1 MRLIRGGYL
10 MRQARFIRFFSIAV
24 SFALGTLGLQAQ
36 AADEQSV
43 QNIIPAETQLTQSAE
58 PPKAKTT
65 VLMTQKL
72 EGLPGFSVQ
81 IVLVEGPPGWVGG
94 RHYHPGH
101 VFVYMLDGTYQL
113 NFDDLTSRT
122 VLPGEVFYEAPNT
135 IMRSKNG
142 SSTEWVRDIVFQ
154 IIRDGQPAAVSVK

>member
-1 MRLIRGGYL
+1 MRR
-10 MRQARFIRFFSIAV
+10 ARLIRFFSIAV
-24 SFALGTLGLQAQ
+24 SFAVGTFGLQAQ

-43 QNIIPAETQLTQSAE
+43 QNSLPAETQLTQSAD

-65 VLMTQKL
+65 VLLTQKL

-81 IVLVEGPPGWVGG
+81 VVLVEGPPGWVGG

-135 IMRSKNG
+135 VMRSKNG
-142 SSTEWVRDIVFQ
+142 SSTEWVRDVVFQ

>member
-1 MRLIRGGYL
+1 MRSARLIR
-10 MRQARFIRFFSIAV
+10 IFSIAV
-24 SFALGTLGLQAQ
+24 SFAVGTLGLQAQ
-36 AADEQSV
+36 AADEQSA
-43 QNIIPAETQLTQSAE
+43 QNILPAETQLTQSAE

-101 VFVYMLDGTYQL
+101 TFVYMLDGTYQL
-113 NFDDLTSRT
+113 NFEDLTSRT
-122 VLPGEVFYEAPNT
+122 VLPGEVFYEAPNS
-135 IMRSKNG
+135 IMLSRNG
-142 SSTEWVRDIVFQ
+142 SSTEWVRDVVFQ
-154 IIRDGQPAAVSVK
+154 ILRDGQPAAVSVK

>member
-1 MRLIRGGYL
+1 MRR
-10 MRQARFIRFFSIAV
+10 ARLIRFFSIAV
-24 SFALGTLGLQAQ
+24 SFAVGTLGLQAQ

-43 QNIIPAETQLTQSAE
+43 QNSLAAEPQLTQSAE

-65 VLMTQKL
+65 VLLTQKL

-81 IVLVEGPPGWVGG
+81 VVLVEGPPGWVGG

-101 VFVYMLDGTYQL
+101 MFIYMLEGTYQL

-122 VLPGEVFYEAPNT
+122 VLEGEVFYESPNT

-142 SSTEWVRDIVFQ
+142 SSTEWVKDIVFQ
-154 IIRDGQPAAVSVK
+154 ILRDGQPAAVSVKE

>member
-1 MRLIRGGYL
+1 MQRARLFRL
-10 MRQARFIRFFSIAV
+10 FSIAISIAV
-24 SFALGTLGLQAQ
+24 GTFGLQAQ
-36 AADEQSV
+36 AADKQSL
-43 QNIIPAETQLTQSAE
+43 QNSLPAETQLTQSAE

-81 IVLVEGPPGWVGG
+81 VVLVEGPPGWVGG

-135 IMRSKNG
+135 VMRSKNG
-142 SSTEWVRDIVFQ
+142 SSTEWVRDVVFQ
-154 IIRDGQPAAVSVK
+154 ILRDDQPAAVSVK

>member
-1 MRLIRGGYL
+1 M
-10 MRQARFIRFFSIAV
+10 
-24 SFALGTLGLQAQ
+24 
-36 AADEQSV
+36 
-43 QNIIPAETQLTQSAE
+43 TQSAD

-65 VLMTQKL
+65 VLFTQKL

-81 IVLVEGPPGWVGG
+81 VVLVEGPPGWVGG

-113 NFDDLTSRT
+113 NYDDLTSRT
-122 VLPGEVFYEAPNT
+122 VLPGEVFYEAPNSV
-135 IMRSKNG
+135 MRSKNG

-154 IIRDGQPAAVSVK
+154 ILRDGQPAAVSVK

>member
-1 MRLIRGGYL
+1 MRRARLIR
-10 MRQARFIRFFSIAV
+10 FISIAV
-24 SFALGTLGLQAQ
+24 SFAVGTLGLQAQ
-36 AADEQSV
+36 AANEQSV
-43 QNIIPAETQLTQSAE
+43 QNILPAKTQLTQSAE

-113 NFDDLTSRT
+113 NFEDLTSRT
-122 VLPGEVFYEAPNT
+122 VKAGEVFYEAPNS
-135 IMRSKNG
+135 IMRSRNG
-142 SSTEWVRDIVFQ
+142 SSTEWVRDVVFQ
-154 IIRDGQPAAVSVK
+154 ILRDGQPVAVSVKE

>member
-1 MRLIRGGYL
+1 MRR
-10 MRQARFIRFFSIAV
+10 ARPIQIFSIAI
-24 SFALGTLGLQAQ
+24 SFAIGTLGFQAQ
-36 AADEQSV
+36 AADELSV
-43 QNIIPAETQLTQSAE
+43 QSNLPAETQLTQSAE

-65 VLMTQKL
+65 VLMKQKL

-113 NFDDLTSRT
+113 NFEDLTSRT
-122 VLPGEVFYEAPNT
+122 VLPGEVFYEAPNS
-135 IMRSKNG
+135 IMLSKNG
-142 SSTEWVRDIVFQ
+142 SSTEWVRDVVFQ
-154 IIRDGQPAAVSVK
+154 ILRDGQPGAVSVKE

>member
-1 MRLIRGGYL
+1 MRR
-10 MRQARFIRFFSIAV
+10 ARLIRFFSIAV
-24 SFALGTLGLQAQ
+24 SFAVGTLGLQAQ

-43 QNIIPAETQLTQSAE
+43 QNILPAETQLTQSAE
-58 PPKAKTT
+58 PLKAKTT

-113 NFDDLTSRT
+113 NFEDLTSRT
-122 VLPGEVFYEAPNT
+122 VKPGEVFYEAPNS
-135 IMRSKNG
+135 IMRSRNG
-142 SSTEWVRDIVFQ
+142 SSTEWVRDVVFQ
-154 IIRDGQPAAVSVK
+154 ILRDGQPVAVSVKE

>member
-1 MRLIRGGYL
+1 MRR
-10 MRQARFIRFFSIAV
+10 ARLIRFFSIAV
-24 SFALGTLGLQAQ
+24 SFAVGTLGLQAQ

-43 QNIIPAETQLTQSAE
+43 QNTLPAETQLTQSAE

-65 VLMTQKL
+65 VLLEQKL

-81 IVLVEGPPGWVGG
+81 VVLVEGPPGWVGG

-113 NFDDLTSRT
+113 NFEDLTSRT
-122 VLPGEVFYEAPNT
+122 VKPGEVFYEPPNS
-135 IMRSKNG
+135 IMRSRNG
-142 SSTEWVRDIVFQ
+142 SSTEWVRDVVFQ
-154 IIRDGQPAAVSVK
+154 ILRDGQPVAVSVKE

>member
-1 MRLIRGGYL
+1 MRR
-10 MRQARFIRFFSIAV
+10 ARPIQIFSIAI
-24 SFALGTLGLQAQ
+24 SFAIGTLGFQAQ
-36 AADEQSV
+36 AADELSV
-43 QNIIPAETQLTQSAE
+43 QSNLPAETQLTQSAE

-65 VLMTQKL
+65 VLMKQKL

-81 IVLVEGPPGWVGG
+81 VVLVEGPPGWVGG

-113 NFDDLTSRT
+113 NYDDLTSRT
-122 VLPGEVFYEAPNT
+122 VLPGEVFYEAPNS

-154 IIRDGQPAAVSVK
+154 ILRDGEPPAVSVK

>member
-1 MRLIRGGYL
+1 MRRARLIR
-10 MRQARFIRFFSIAV
+10 IFSIAV
-24 SFALGTLGLQAQ
+24 SFAVGTLGVQAQ
-36 AADEQSV
+36 AADELSV
-43 QNIIPAETQLTQSAE
+43 QNNLPAETQLTQSAE

-65 VLMTQKL
+65 VLMKQKL

-113 NFDDLTSRT
+113 NFEDLTSRT
-122 VLPGEVFYEAPNT
+122 VKAGEVFYEAPNS
-135 IMRSKNG
+135 IMRSRNG
-142 SSTEWVRDIVFQ
+142 SSTEWVRDVVFQ
-154 IIRDGQPAAVSVK
+154 ILRDGQPVAVSVKE

>member
-1 MRLIRGGYL
+1 MRRARLIR
-10 MRQARFIRFFSIAV
+10 IFSIAV
-24 SFALGTLGLQAQ
+24 SFAVGTHGVQAQ
-36 AADEQSV
+36 AADELSV
-43 QNIIPAETQLTQSAE
+43 LNNLPAETQLTQSAE

-65 VLMTQKL
+65 VLLTQKL

-81 IVLVEGPPGWVGG
+81 VVLVEGPPGWVGG

-101 VFVYMLDGTYQL
+101 MFIYMLEGTYQL

-122 VLPGEVFYEAPNT
+122 VLAGEVFYETPNT
-135 IMRSKNG
+135 IMRSRNG

-154 IIRDGQPAAVSVK
+154 IMRDGQPAAVSVKE

>member
-1 MRLIRGGYL
+1 MRR
-10 MRQARFIRFFSIAV
+10 ARPIQIFSIAI
-24 SFALGTLGLQAQ
+24 SFAIGTLGFQAQ
-36 AADEQSV
+36 AADELSV
-43 QNIIPAETQLTQSAE
+43 QSNLPAETQLTQAAE

-65 VLMTQKL
+65 LLLEQKL

-113 NFDDLTSRT
+113 NFEDLTSRT
-122 VLPGEVFYEAPNT
+122 VLPGEVFYEAPNSV
-135 IMRSKNG
+135 MLSRNG
-142 SSTEWVRDIVFQ
+142 SSTEWVRDVVFQ
-154 IIRDGQPAAVSVK
+154 ILRDGQPVAVSVK

>member
-1 MRLIRGGYL
+1 MRR
-10 MRQARFIRFFSIAV
+10 ARLIRFFSIAV
-24 SFALGTLGLQAQ
+24 SFAVGTLGLQAQ

-43 QNIIPAETQLTQSAE
+43 QNILPAETQLTQSAE

-113 NFDDLTSRT
+113 NFEDLTSRT
-122 VLPGEVFYEAPNT
+122 VKAGEVFYEAPNS
-135 IMRSKNG
+135 IMRSRNG
-142 SSTEWVRDIVFQ
+142 SSTEWVRDVVFQ
-154 IIRDGQPAAVSVK
+154 ILRDGQPVAVSVKE

>member
-1 MRLIRGGYL
+1 MRRARLIR
-10 MRQARFIRFFSIAV
+10 IFSIAI
-24 SFALGTLGLQAQ
+24 SFAVGTLGFQAQ
-36 AADEQSV
+36 AADELSV
-43 QNIIPAETQLTQSAE
+43 QSNLPAETQLTQSAE

-65 VLMTQKL
+65 VLMKQKL

-113 NFDDLTSRT
+113 NFEDLTSRT
-122 VLPGEVFYEAPNT
+122 VLPGEVFYEAPNSV
-135 IMRSKNG
+135 MQSKNG

-154 IIRDGQPAAVSVK
+154 ILRDGQPPAVSVK

>member
-1 MRLIRGGYL
+1 MAPGQTRADRALSAASPRLALDRVLGG
-10 MRQARFIRFFSIAV
+10 RSGDIP
-24 SFALGTLGLQAQ
+24 GL
-36 AADEQSV
+36 
-43 QNIIPAETQLTQSAE
+43 PAETQLTQSAE

-65 VLMTQKL
+65 VLLTQKL

-81 IVLVEGPPGWVGG
+81 VVLVEGPPGWVGG

-113 NFDDLTSRT
+113 NYDDLTSRT

-142 SSTEWVRDIVFQ
+142 SSTEWVRDVVFQ
-154 IIRDGQPAAVSVK
+154 IIRDGEPPAVSVK

>member
-1 MRLIRGGYL
+1 MRRARLIR
-10 MRQARFIRFFSIAV
+10 IFSIAV
-24 SFALGTLGLQAQ
+24 SFAVGTLGVQAQ
-36 AADEQSV
+36 AADELSV
-43 QNIIPAETQLTQSAE
+43 QNNLPAETQLTQSAE

-65 VLMTQKL
+65 VLMKQKL

-113 NFDDLTSRT
+113 NFEDLTSRT
-122 VLPGEVFYEAPNT
+122 VLPGEVFYEAPNSV
-135 IMRSKNG
+135 MRSRNG
-142 SSTEWVRDIVFQ
+142 SSTEWVRDVVFQ
-154 IIRDGQPAAVSVK
+154 ILRDGQPVAVSVK

>member
-1 MRLIRGGYL
+1 MNEIKGREVIVCATRSSIVGGAVG
-10 MRQARFIRFFSIAV
+10 ARPSIP
-24 SFALGTLGLQAQ
+24 
-36 AADEQSV
+36 SV
-43 QNIIPAETQLTQSAE
+43 WLVLPAETQLTQSAE

-65 VLMTQKL
+65 VLLTQKL

-81 IVLVEGPPGWVGG
+81 VVLVEGPPGWVGG

-113 NFDDLTSRT
+113 NYDDLTSRT

-135 IMRSKNG
+135 IMRFCLDRPDSLC
-142 SSTEWVRDIVFQ
+142 IAFP
-154 IIRDGQPAAVSVK
+154 PAQ

>member
-1 MRLIRGGYL
+1 MQRARL
-10 MRQARFIRFFSIAV
+10 IRFFSIAV
-24 SFALGTLGLQAQ
+24 SFAVGTLGLQAQ
-36 AADEQSV
+36 ATDEQSV
-43 QNIIPAETQLTQSAE
+43 QNILPAETQLTQSAE

-101 VFVYMLDGTYQL
+101 VFIYMLDGTYQL
-113 NFDDLTSRT
+113 NFEDLTSRT
-122 VLPGEVFYEAPNT
+122 VKAGEVFYEAPNS
-135 IMRSKNG
+135 IMRSRNG
-142 SSTEWVRDIVFQ
+142 SSTEWVRDVVFQ
-154 IIRDGQPAAVSVK
+154 ILRDGQPVAVSVKE